1 MTKKQTETILLI
13 SQGKERRFEKLASL
27 SGTNTNLN
35 HAHLPSTP
43 YSQWLFPEL
52 FHFISTTIPTV

>member
-13 SQGKERRFEKLASL
+13 SQGKGGCFEQLASL
-27 SGTNTNLN
+27 SGTNTNRS

-43 YSQWLFPEL
+43 YSLVL
-52 FHFISTTIPTV
+52 VAVS